1 MRADA
6 AAQQIGEC
14 RCGAAVR
21 HQGEVGADLPHQ
33 LHRAEMTGRAERAH
47 AEGPFQRSRSGGF
60 GQLRLASLRAA
71 WVDGDEH
78 GPLAGARDGPEVRQR
93 VVAGDA
99 HDQPHPTVKPVK
111 LVADAILDCSKR
123 GDVVLD
129 PFLGSGSTLMAAER
143 VGRRCYGV
151 ELDAAYVD
159 TIARRWQV
167 MTGRRRFTRR
177 RGRGSKNATIEVDH
191 NAKRGDHHH
200 GA

>member
-1 MRADA
+1 
-6 AAQQIGEC
+6 
-14 RCGAAVR
+14 
-21 HQGEVGADLPHQ
+21 
-33 LHRAEMTGRAERAH
+33 
-47 AEGPFQRSRSGGF
+47 
-60 GQLRLASLRAA
+60 
-71 WVDGDEH
+71 
-78 GPLAGARDGPEVRQR
+78 
-93 VVAGDA
+93 
-99 HDQPHPTVKPVK
+99 VK